1 MSDLYKNIP
10 SGISSELFK
19 ISMCAEYI
27 KKFADLMDDT
37 KTVNTI
43 ILADMGM
50 ASLDIRQAIKS
61 VFATLK
67 AMDKF
72 KEQQ

>member
-10 SGISSELFK
+10 SDISSELFK

-27 KKFADLMDDT
+27 KKSADHMDDT

-50 ASLDIRQAIKS
+50 AGLDIRQAIKS
-61 VFATLK
+61 VFVMLK
-67 AMDKF
+67 AMDKA